1 MIATLTSVL
10 GGLDQRRL
18 EPEVMD
24 DPALDPVRHRHALD
38 GLARLNAWSVS
49 DRAIFRPVL
58 KLSRELGRPIRL
70 LDVACGG
77 GDLITRLSRRA
88 RRAGIELRPTGCDV
102 SHLALDVAADRTR
115 RAGVE
120 ARFLRRDVIRDG
132 LPEGFDA
139 VVCTL
144 FLHHLED
151 AAAVGLL
158 RAIDRARPRM
168 AIVQD
173 LRRTRPGALLAF
185 GASQA
190 LTRSPVVHNDA
201 LLSVGA
207 AFTRPEVARLAQRAG
222 LRYPHPARVW
232 PLRWQLV
239 WRSRVES
246 RRVPSERLVSTPVPI
261 AEMRRMG
268 HEAAAADEVVENDGS
283 ELGAVGGEAFEANGE
298 TGSGAGQDRPDVG
311 ASDRG

>member
-1 MIATLTSVL
+1 MTATLTGVL
-10 GGLDQRRL
+10 GGLDERRL

-24 DPALDPVRHRHALD
+24 DPGLDPERHRRALD

-49 DRAIFRPVL
+49 DGAIFRPVL
-58 KLSRELGRPIRL
+58 KLSRELGRPLRL

-77 GDLITRLSRRA
+77 GDLMARLGRRA

-102 SHLALDVAADRTR
+102 SDVALDVAAERTR

-120 ARFLRRDVIRDG
+120 ARFLRRDVVRDG

-151 AAAVGLL
+151 TAAVGLL
-158 RAIDRARPRM
+158 RAIDQARPRM

-173 LRRTRPGALLAF
+173 LRRTRAGALLAW

-222 LRYPHPARVW
+222 LIHPDPARVW

-239 WRSRVES
+239 WRPRVDS
-246 RRVPSERLVSTPVPI
+246 RRTPTERLLSAPVPI
-261 AEMRRMG
+261 PAMRK
-268 HEAAAADEVVENDGS
+268 
-283 ELGAVGGEAFEANGE
+283 VG
-298 TGSGAGQDRPDVG
+298 
-311 ASDRG
+311 